1 MAIVH
6 VTTTVKVMVPAKLP
20 RGEAIGL
27 VTPPRARQRGAIV
40 HDITAKVV
48 ISKGKAVIV
57 HAIIEKAA
65 TSLAKAATSLAKV
78 ATSLAKVA
86 TNREREVISN
96 VKAAINPALVITAK
110 TAPTKPPRGEATGLV
125 TPPRGRKRGASVPAP
140 LATTLM
146 PSTA

>member
-65 TSLAKAATSLAKV
+65 TSLAKV

-96 VKAAINPALVITAK
+96 VKAAINPALVIIAK

-125 TPPRGRKRGASVPAP
+125 TPPRGRKRGAVVPAP
-140 LATTLM
+140 QATTLM

>member
-57 HAIIEKAA
+57 HAIIEKV
-65 TSLAKAATSLAKV
+65 ATSLAKV

-96 VKAAINPALVITAK
+96 VKAAINPALVIIAK

-125 TPPRGRKRGASVPAP
+125 TPPRGRKRGAVVHAP

>member
-57 HAIIEKAA
+57 HAIIEKVA
-65 TSLAKAATSLAKV
+65 TSLAKA
-78 ATSLAKVA
+78 A

-96 VKAAINPALVITAK
+96 VKAAINPALVIIAK
-110 TAPTKPPRGEATGLV
+110 TAPIKPPRGEATGLV
-125 TPPRGRKRGASVPAP
+125 TPPRGRKRGAVVPAP

>member
-57 HAIIEKAA
+57 HAIIEKVA
-65 TSLAKAATSLAKV
+65 TSLAKA
-78 ATSLAKVA
+78 A

-96 VKAAINPALVITAK
+96 VKAAINPAIVITAK

-125 TPPRGRKRGASVPAP
+125 TPPRGRKRGAVVHAP